1 MGKKNQHNKQP
12 KQKQTPNLNRK
23 QIELHSQIE
32 YLLKLT
38 TQAPNPNVT
47 KELEAIREIDQVLQ
61 KIKKLEKR
69 IDDEFI
75 IDDKKRCDAVVVERF
90 TTWLKENGALFEG
103 TSIAEFP
110 GYDLGLKAEI
120 DIPEASLIIAVPR
133 KLMFTI
139 ESIKNSSCLGVLGT
153 DAILE
158 NMPNVAL
165 SIYLLLEK
173 FSQDNSFWK
182 PYLDILPA
190 TYTTVLYF
198 NIDELEKLTGS
209 PSLKTALNQIK
220 NIARQYAYFHKLVNA
235 AKDDPACEVL
245 RKRFTYREYW

>member
-139 ESIKNSSCLGVLGT
+139 ESIKNSSCLGVL
-153 DAILE
+153 
-158 NMPNVAL
+158 
-165 SIYLLLEK
+165 EK

>member
-1 MGKKNQHNKQP
+1 MGKKNQHNKHA
-12 KQKQTPNLNRK
+12 KHKQTPNLSRK

-32 YLLKLT
+32 YLLRLT
-38 TQAPNPNVT
+38 TQPPNQNVA

-69 IDDEFI
+69 VDDEHAVE
-75 IDDKKRCDAVVVERF
+75 DNKRCDAATIERF
-90 TTWLKENGALFEG
+90 TTWLRENGALFEG

-139 ESIKNSSCLGVLGT
+139 ESVKNSSSVGVLGT

-165 SIYLLLEK
+165 SIFLLLEK
-173 FSQDNSFWK
+173 FAENSFWK
-182 PYLDILPA
+182 PYLDVLPVS
-190 TYTTVLYF
+190 YTTVLYF
-198 NIDELEKLTGS
+198 SVDELEKLTGS
-209 PSLKTALNQIK
+209 PTLKTALNQIK
-220 NIARQYAYFHKLVNA
+220 NIARQYAYFHTLIIA
-235 AKDDPACEVL
+235 AKEDPACEVL